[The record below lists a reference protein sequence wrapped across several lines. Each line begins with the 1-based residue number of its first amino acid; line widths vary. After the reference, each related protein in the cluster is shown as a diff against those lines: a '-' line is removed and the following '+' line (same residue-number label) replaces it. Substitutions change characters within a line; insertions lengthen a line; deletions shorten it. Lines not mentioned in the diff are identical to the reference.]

1 MFNVWHRPILT
12 RLAQVLSAAL
22 LLLTPGGEAAQ
33 LPLAENEPPLQLV
46 YPEGANPPPGETLNS
61 FYTSCLDF
69 GAIFDCHANDV
80 FWVIISGTLVG
91 VERSPVQASVE
102 EVFTDVFCSNRSS
115 FRCCNSKAKQLLLVH
130 SNLQYNAVSQ
140 QSLWII
146 LITTI
151 TIVGL

>member
-1 MFNVWHRPILT
+1 MSRLFNWSILRGQTPHLVRP
-12 RLAQVLSAAL
+12 
-22 LLLTPGGEAAQ
+22 
-33 LPLAENEPPLQLV
+33 
-46 YPEGANPPPGETLNS
+46 

-91 VERSPVQASVE
+91 VKRSPVQASVE
-102 EVFTDVFCSNRSS
+102 EVFTDVFCSN
-115 FRCCNSKAKQLLLVH
+115 SKAKQLLIVH

-146 LITTI
+146 TRVSMQFKAAQTTHAMLPCNGVQLSNFFQFNHMTKRTNVPKRPCFSSI
-151 TIVGL
+151 